1 MNQENYNRL
10 EAMLGRAYALALQV
24 MDDNRDEQVLQS
36 LAEDVSGECS
46 ELLALLDGDMGAF
59 GQPEL
64 IDPELLALAS
74 ALQPQGESK

>member
-10 EAMLGRAYALALQV
+10 EAMLGRAYMLGSQVINGEVPEGALA
-24 MDDNRDEQVLQS
+24 E
-36 LAEDVSGECS
+36 EVSGECS
-46 ELLALLDGDMGAF
+46 ELLALMDGDMGAF

-74 ALQPQGESK
+74 ALQPKGE